1 MKQNNDG
8 TMIEQW
14 WNNDET
20 PVLAM
25 NTKWDMAICSNGN
38 FQGQTCQDV
47 DYLITYS
54 KKINKVLVNFHL
66 FETT

>member
-66 FETT
+66 FETA

>member
-54 KKINKVLVNFHL
+54 KKINTVLVNFHL

>member
-47 DYLITYS
+47 EYFNTFS

>member
-54 KKINKVLVNFHL
+54 KKINKVLVNFHP